1 MTIASFFSSFVVHAD
16 ASSSEEEPAKENSD
30 VEKADAEVVV
40 EKADS
45 EEVVE
50 KVAPEEA
57 EEEEPEDV
65 RVFKDSS
72 YLTSFQSIRS
82 YSSIL
87 SFAKNVKRQ
96 QNALL

>member
-16 ASSSEEEPAKENSD
+16 APSSEEEPAKENSD
-30 VEKADAEVVV
+30 ADAEVVV

-50 KVAPEEA
+50 KVAPAEEA

-65 RVFKDSS
+65 RVFKDPS
-72 YLTSFQSIRS
+72 
-82 YSSIL
+82 
-87 SFAKNVKRQ
+87 
-96 QNALL
+96 